1 MEENKLQTVQ
11 PSLPS
16 VPGQEKFVQTGNDN
30 VLIPNYGTVNIN
42 VQAQPMMPPINGTF
56 YVPLRVNRE
65 YYNLF
70 VIGIEEFDK
79 PYFKVPRDRAL
90 NQCMSD
96 EAKKRF
102 EALTPEIV
110 EEIKTMPSLFLAEN
124 EAYGKANDD
133 QRVIYGFV
141 SDVKIY
147 DNDVKIYF
155 CGYKID
161 IVQQRLNEL
170 RLLSEMR
177 PLLTEKP
184 LLGTGIKRKKNWS
197 PCWQPSKRP
206 AGITPRPSVRRLTR
220 PRMEKRRKH
229 SSLMKYCPDI
239 MRRFIIPLRISVRS
253 MTSLMIR
260 MPETTVSLRLRQ
272 I

>member
-1 MEENKLQTVQ
+1 MDDNKLQTIQ
-11 PSLPS
+11 PSVPS
-16 VPGQEKFVQTGNDN
+16 VPGQDRYVQTGNDN

-56 YVPLRVNRE
+56 YVPLKVNRE

-102 EALTPEIV
+102 EALTPEII
-110 EEIKTMPSLFLAEN
+110 EEIKTLPSLFLAEN
-124 EAYGKANDD
+124 EAYGKANDG

-155 CGYKID
+155 CGYKSD

-170 RLLSEMR
+170 LDE
-177 PLLTEKP
+177 
-184 LLGTGIKRKKNWS
+184 LGLIGDQRFNELNRTHWAIKRVDLIQELYEANL
-197 PCWQPSKRP
+197 PVPVFNMQR
-206 AGITPRPSVRRLTR
+206 
-220 PRMEKRRKH
+220 
-229 SSLMKYCPDI
+229 
-239 MRRFIIPLRISVRS
+239 
-253 MTSLMIR
+253 
-260 MPETTVSLRLRQ
+260 
-272 I
+272 